1 MVGIRQIGQSQ
12 CLKLAAR
19 AHEAMT
25 TAPITGQERQQYT
38 KSRHARKAKTP
49 KISRDNASMST
60 APVFPSFPLPKPPDW
75 LMHELQQR
83 VVLLLNH
90 VLQQEP
96 QAVERLLRQKGQVAG
111 IESAWVAMKLIVTPA
126 GLLNLAPADAKAD
139 LSLKVLDSNPMSIL
153 QTLLKGDKPR
163 MEISGDVMLAA
174 EVNWLVDHVRWDVE
188 EDLSRIVGD
197 VPAHGLMQALRGLSE
212 TLKKSITPNA
222 VNKEESTPA
231 A

>member
-1 MVGIRQIGQSQ
+1 MQ
-12 CLKLAAR
+12 A
-19 AHEAMT
+19 
-25 TAPITGQERQQYT
+25 
-38 KSRHARKAKTP
+38 
-49 KISRDNASMST
+49 MST
-60 APVFPSFPLPKPPDW
+60 APAFPSFPLPKPPDW

-96 QAVERLLRQKGQVAG
+96 QAVERLLRQKGQIAG
-111 IESAWVAMKLIVTPA
+111 IESAWIAMKLIVTPA
-126 GLLNLAPADAKAD
+126 GLLDLAPPDAKTD
-139 LSLKVLDSNPMSIL
+139 LSLKVLDSNPMSLI
-153 QTLLKGDKPR
+153 QTLLRGDKPR

-197 VPAHGLMQALRGLSE
+197 VPAHGLMQVVRGLGE
-212 TLKKSITPNA
+212 TLKKFITPQTSNNA
-222 VNKEESTPA
+222 ANKEESTPA